1 MAVEVPLD
9 ILILVTV
16 FVLVFNNGFTI
27 QKGTFSSNE
36 TYANIIF
43 PTTFSHTNFIIIVLD
58 YNTSW
63 TTEVPT
69 VRTFC
74 EAYTQRKTSGTRI
87 LCTLGDMGAVEYI
100 VIGRN

>member
-1 MAVEVPLD
+1 ME
-9 ILILVTV
+9 LI
-16 FVLVFNNGFTI
+16 NNGFTI

-36 TYANIIF
+36 TYANVTF
-43 PTTFSHTNFIIIVLD
+43 PTTFSHTNFVIIVLD

-87 LCTLGDMGAVEYI
+87 LCTLADMGAVEYI

>member
-1 MAVEVPLD
+1 M
-9 ILILVTV
+9 
-16 FVLVFNNGFTI
+16 
-27 QKGTFSSNE
+27 
-36 TYANIIF
+36 
-43 PTTFSHTNFIIIVLD
+43 
-58 YNTSW
+58 
-63 TTEVPT
+63 PT

>member
-1 MAVEVPLD
+1 MVM
-9 ILILVTV
+9 LILLMGFVV
-16 FVLVFNNGFTI
+16 FVLGFNNGFTI

-36 TYANIIF
+36 TYANVTF
-43 PTTFSHTNFIIIVLD
+43 PTTFSHTNFVIIVLD

-87 LCTLGDMGAVEYI
+87 LCTLADMGAVEYI

>member
-1 MAVEVPLD
+1 M
-9 ILILVTV
+9 LILLMDFVV
-16 FVLVFNNGFTI
+16 FVLGFNNGFTI

-36 TYANIIF
+36 TYANITF
-43 PTTFSHTNFIIIVLD
+43 PTTFSHTNFVIMVLD

>member
-1 MAVEVPLD
+1 MVM
-9 ILILVTV
+9 LILLMGFVV
-16 FVLVFNNGFTI
+16 FVLGFNNGFTI
-27 QKGTFSSNE
+27 QKGTFSSSE
-36 TYANIIF
+36 TYANVTF
-43 PTTFSHTNFIIIVLD
+43 PTTLSHTNFVIIVLD

-87 LCTLGDMGAVEYI
+87 LCTLADMGAVEYI